1 MSLPSQGAPT
11 GAIYGATYGLVR
23 NLNWDINPQN
33 GALQPGV
40 EPMATGGG
48 NLNGSANTA
57 NLLGHAG
64 TAAQRIA
71 VPRSSAGN
79 YCGVI

>member
-1 MSLPSQGAPT
+1 MNPYPT
-11 GAIYGATYGLVR
+11 GAIFGPTAGISRNMQIDIEPAVEAILLGL
-23 NLNWDINPQN
+23 
-33 GALQPGV
+33 GV
-40 EPMATGGG
+40 DAYAQGGG

-71 VPRSSAGN
+71 VPRRPPNSGN